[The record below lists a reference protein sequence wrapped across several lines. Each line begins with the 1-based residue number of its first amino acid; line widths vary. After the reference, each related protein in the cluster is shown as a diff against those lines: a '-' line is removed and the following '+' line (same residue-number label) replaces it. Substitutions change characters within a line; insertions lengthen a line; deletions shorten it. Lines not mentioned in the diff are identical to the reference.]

1 MPTKGSSW
9 TLILLGESHRP
20 DCSNIVKAIPVSKL
34 FWANIF
40 SIVVSDVYAGECI
53 DSGGYGFD
61 TFGGERR

>member
-1 MPTKGSSW
+1 MS
-9 TLILLGESHRP
+9 LIDQIAAAAMQQHRQT
-20 DCSNIVKAIPVSKL
+20 IPVSKL